1 MNEPGRPPARP
12 ARWTAGPPWRTAEK
26 PDRIDGAQHGDGAR
40 QPDALVRT
48 AAEPDRRTLRE
59 AGVVVRGN
67 KLSIPTCIWPKY
79 PEARPPDTRVGYRT
93 LVSLPWVVVAGIV
106 QTVSPTPRGNDGED
120 YPESAMLWDDKN
132 KGA

>member
-1 MNEPGRPPARP
+1 MALNTATALVSRMRWCAPRRSRTAGLSARP
-12 ARWTAGPPWRTAEK
+12 ASSY
-26 PDRIDGAQHGDGAR
+26 
-40 QPDALVRT
+40 
-48 AAEPDRRTLRE
+48 AA
-59 AGVVVRGN
+59 A